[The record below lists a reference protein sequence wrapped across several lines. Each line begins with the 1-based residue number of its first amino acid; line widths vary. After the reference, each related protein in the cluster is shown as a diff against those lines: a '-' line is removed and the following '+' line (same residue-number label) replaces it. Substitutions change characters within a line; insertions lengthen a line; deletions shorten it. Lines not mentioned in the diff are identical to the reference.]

1 MKTLTLFLL
10 ALFLISSCQ
19 ITDRES
25 ISANM
30 REQLQKLPQESSIIG
45 YVNLTKLK
53 SSSVYDL
60 FKGDVEDEIMEHDEY
75 QEFLEITGFDLEKD
89 LHEIYFAALSLD
101 KKSDQN
107 GIFMASGSF
116 SPDKIIAY
124 IREQDRDEELFSE
137 SFNQFTLYYF
147 DKNNLYFCF
156 KDENTIIGGSRDLVI
171 KILSDDK
178 PGVKPNLMPQIE
190 SLKYKNWAWMTM
202 STESFL
208 SRMQD
213 HGISERLPVVK
224 SIKNASM
231 AFKLTDNLY
240 FNGEC
245 VCADNEKAELLKD
258 TVKGAISAAKL
269 SVSDDRDTIDILNR
283 IDVRAKNNLLIAD
296 GEMTETD
303 IKKLIAQKNKV
314 MSI

>member
-1 MKTLTLFLL
+1 M
-10 ALFLISSCQ
+10 
-19 ITDRES
+19 
-25 ISANM
+25 
-30 REQLQKLPQESSIIG
+30 PQESSVIG
-45 YVNLTKLK
+45 YVNLAKLK
-53 SSSVYDL
+53 SSPVYDL
-60 FKGDVEDEIMEHDEY
+60 FKGDVEDEIMQHDEY

-89 LHEIYFAALSLD
+89 LHEIYFAALSLA
-101 KKSDQN
+101 KKDDQH

-124 IREQDRDEELFSE
+124 IREQDREEELFSE
-137 SFNQFTLYYF
+137 SFNQFTLYSL

-171 KILSDDK
+171 KILSDEIPTAK
-178 PGVKPNLMPQIE
+178 PTLMPQIE

-202 STESFL
+202 GTESFL

-213 HGISERLPVVK
+213 YGISESLPVVK
-224 SIKNASM
+224 SIKNVSM

-245 VCADNEKAELLKD
+245 VCADDEKAELLKD
-258 TVKGAISAAKL
+258 AVKGAISAAKL

-283 IDVRAKNNLLIAD
+283 IDVSAKNNLLIAD

>member
-1 MKTLTLFLL
+1 MKILSIFFI
-10 ALFLISSCQ
+10 ALFFITSCQ
-19 ITDRES
+19 VVERES

-30 REQLQKLPQESSIIG
+30 HEQLQKLPQESSIIG
-45 YVNLTKLK
+45 YINLAKLK
-53 SSSVYDL
+53 TSPVYDL
-60 FKGDVEDEIMEHDEY
+60 FKGDVEDEIIQNDEY

-89 LHEIYFAALSLD
+89 LHEIYFAALSLN
-101 KKSDQN
+101 KKDDQR

-124 IREQDRDEELFSE
+124 IREQDRDEELLSE
-137 SFNQFTLYYF
+137 SFNQFTLYSF

-171 KILSDDK
+171 KMLNDETKKI
-178 PGVKPNLMPQIE
+178 KPNLMPQIE

-213 HGISERLPVVK
+213 HGISERLPVVN
-224 SIKNASM
+224 SISNATM

-245 VCADNEKAELLKD
+245 VCADDEKAELLRD
-258 TVKGAISAAKL
+258 AVKGAISAAKL

-283 IDVRAKNNLLIAD
+283 IDVRAKNNLMIAD
-296 GEMTETD
+296 ANMTEAD

-314 MSI
+314 LTI